1 MATGKKMG
9 RPLGD
14 TLYPNKEE
22 IKDQLVDWLSEGRT
36 LKDFCRQKGMP
47 NYRTVYLWMDADK
60 DFAASI
66 AHARDMGYDVIAE
79 EALQIAD
86 NMHMGRKVVTS
97 SGAKENEDTMTVT
110 EEDMLGHRKL
120 QIDTRL
126 KLLAKWN
133 PKKFG
138 DSTTIK
144 GSDTEPLVTE
154 VSFDVFGEMLKSVM
168 LQRHAASE

>member
-14 TLYPNKEE
+14 TLYPEKEQ
-22 IKDQLVDWLSEGRT
+22 IKEQLVAWLSEGRT
-36 LKDFCRQKGMP
+36 LKDFCRQQGMP
-47 NYRTVYLWMDADK
+47 NYRTIYLWIDADK
-60 DFAASI
+60 DFAANI

-86 NMHMGRKVVTS
+86 NLHMGRKVVTH
-97 SGAKENEDTMTVT
+97 SGGKEDEDAMTVT
-110 EEDMLGHRKL
+110 EEDLLGHRKL
-120 QIDTRL
+120 QIETRL

-133 PKKFG
+133 PKKWG

-144 GSDTEPLVTE
+144 GSDTNPLVAE
-154 VSFDVFGEMLKSVM
+154 VSFDVFGEVLKAVM
-168 LQRHAASE
+168 LQRHASE

>member
-14 TLYPNKEE
+14 TAFPNKEE

-36 LKDFCRQKGMP
+36 LKDFCRQPKMP
-47 NYRTVYLWMDADK
+47 NYRTIYNWIDAD
-60 DFAASI
+60 DHFRASI

-86 NMHMGRKVVTS
+86 TMHLGRKVVTA
-97 SGAKENEDTMTVT
+97 SGAKENENTITVT

-120 QIDTRL
+120 QIETRL

-144 GSDTEPLVTE
+144 GSDTDPLVAE
-154 VSFDVFGEMLKSVM
+154 ISFDVFGEMLKAVM
-168 LQRHAASE
+168 LQRHASE